1 MFTPTPRTGKFLQKQ
16 GAGEGVDDDDEGAD
30 DSENGGDGGDGG
42 DDGEDEDGGNGDGVM
57 LTLTVLMA
65 VVSVKVTAT
74 VPSRRTAPSD
84 VVRGGAGETGVP
96 GPEASVYGAPLS
108 SHFKWVSNV
117 ACALCLEK
125 LSPAVPLPSSALR
138 TNAGPL

>member
-117 ACALCLEK
+117 ACALCLEQ